1 MFIQLFE
8 FDFPTE
14 GSQIIS
20 NFFIS
25 RCIQLP
31 VPRAQHC
38 FLTNPSLAKFH
49 FQKLMENNHH
59 SVKLLLIRFHL
70 NAHTKRFH
78 PELRTK

>member
-38 FLTNPSLAKFH
+38 FLTNPVTCKISFSKING
-49 FQKLMENNHH
+49 K
-59 SVKLLLIRFHL
+59 
-70 NAHTKRFH
+70 
-78 PELRTK
+78 